1 MRDIT
6 AKSVKLNRDLDKML
20 EQALQRDL
28 LVRIGWGKQGDEKPK
43 NGEIGV
49 ITHLPENSRVLLLG
63 DLGECAGAM
72 NDGGTFTLQGGCS
85 SMLGAFQNSGRITIE
100 KDAGDRVGH
109 RMTGG
114 EIIVQ
119 GSVGNETAAEMK
131 GGFVIVRGHAG
142 FATGAAMR
150 GGTVVVLGNTGDDP
164 GRGMVGGRVIISGSC
179 PPPGEGATMRSIE
192 SSEVEEM
199 AEHLEPLGLYIDS
212 DALVIVPSEDGPPQ
226 AESPEASI
234 TEGFEGI
241 TLVPSARDRL
251 PAHSQ
256 IDTSSPIHPAGHE
269 ENPMIIPLPWIIE
282 SVSMNGMDGSYTTNQ
297 PGLVTSKPRF
307 NDLMLITEENLLDA
321 SGIIQNCSGMVLD
334 LTKMPAI
341 NDAEIEA
348 LLVSLYSRMNDESLV
363 FLKDS
368 ISRVE
373 HLFRL
378 VVDLDL
384 DGALVDVASP
394 GGSRAAAALP
404 RIGLVAQAMNL
415 PKQGRRILLQLNE
428 APSAE
433 DLLIA
438 VGAGCSAIIA
448 PPPNGEVETALTWID
463 GTLRGWML
471 ELGINSLSELT
482 RRNLRALDHDTA
494 AISGLRLIGYDR
506 PLPMW
511 LRN

>member
-49 ITHLPENSRVLLLG
+49 ITHLPENSSVLLLG

-85 SMLGAFQNSGRITIE
+85 SMLGAFQKSGRITIE

-119 GSVGNETAAEMK
+119 GSVGDETAAEMK

-142 FATGAAMR
+142 LATGAAMN
-150 GGTVVVLGNTGDDP
+150 GGTVVVLGNTGNDP

-192 SSEVEEM
+192 SSEVEEL

-226 AESPEASI
+226 AELPETSI

-241 TLVPSARDRL
+241 TLVPSAKDRL

-256 IDTSSPIHPAGHE
+256 IDTSSPIHPAGQE
-269 ENPMIIPLPWIIE
+269 ENATIIPLPWIIQSE
-282 SVSMNGMDGSYTTNQ
+282 SMTGMEGSYTTNQ
-297 PGLVTSKPRF
+297 PGLVTSKPRL
-307 NDLMLITEENLLDA
+307 NDLMLITEENLLEA
-321 SGIIQNCSGMVLD
+321 AGIIQNCSGMVLD

-348 LLVSLYSRMNDESLV
+348 LLVSLYSRMKDDSLV

-384 DGALVDVASP
+384 DGALVDVASS

-415 PKQGRRILLQLNE
+415 PKQGRKILLQINE

-448 PPPNGEVETALTWID
+448 PPPNDDVETALTWID

-471 ELGINSLSELT
+471 ELGINNLSELT